1 MPSGL
6 EEELESFEEQFLK
19 DGRQTPCQMPGPSS
33 PSAQSVGRI
42 MRLDPAQGESAA
54 IG

>member
-19 DGRQTPCQMPGPSS
+19 DGKQTPHQMPGPSS
-33 PSAQSVGRI
+33 LTAQSIRI
-42 MRLDPAQGESAA
+42 LRSGPDQGESAVV
-54 IG
+54 G